1 MDLLKNLQTTKM
13 PNLKDIKT
21 QINSVGSTKKI
32 TSAMKMV
39 AASKLRRSQEK
50 AEAARPYSSRLEE
63 MLTSL
68 ASSALSGEGI
78 IKLLTGT
85 GKDDNYLVVP
95 VSADRGLCGGFNS
108 SINKETFKLMK
119 FLEDQNKKA
128 QLLTVGKKS
137 RDFFNRIMKE
147 KIIESFVDTN
157 VSGTGYEAALKISN
171 KLQELYFEGTFD
183 KCILI
188 YNKFKSVISQEVTQ
202 QQLIPLDVSSKSDD
216 KNENEITDNS
226 IYIYEPDEE
235 TILQDLLPKNVSIQ
249 IFKVL
254 LESDA
259 GEQGARMAA
268 MDNATRNAG
277 EMIDS
282 LTLKYNRT
290 RQAFITKEL
299 IEIISGAESI

>member
-1 MDLLKNLQTTKM
+1 M
-13 PNLKDIKT
+13 PSLKDIKT
-21 QINSVGSTKKI
+21 QINSVGSTRKI

-63 MLTSL
+63 MLASL
-68 ASSALSGEGI
+68 ASSAASGEGI

-85 GKDDNYLVVP
+85 GNDQNYIVVP

-108 SINKETFKLMK
+108 SINKETFRLVKS
-119 FLEDQNKKA
+119 LEDDGKNV
-128 QLLTVGKKS
+128 QLMPVGKKS
-137 RDFFNRIMKE
+137 RDFFNRVMKD
-147 KIIESFVDTN
+147 KILESFADLN
-157 VSGTGYEAALKISN
+157 VSVNGYDAALQVSN
-171 KLQELYFEGTFD
+171 KLQELYFDGKFD
-183 KCILI
+183 KCII
-188 YNKFKSVISQEVTQ
+188 VFNKFKSAISQEVTQ
-202 QQLIPLDVSSKSDD
+202 QQLIPLDVSNSSKEENVDD
-216 KNENEITDNS
+216 SGAKA
-226 IYIYEPDEE
+226 IYDYEPDEE
-235 TILQDLLPKNVSIQ
+235 TILKDLLPKNVSIQ

-259 GEQGARMAA
+259 GEHGARMAA

>member
-1 MDLLKNLQTTKM
+1 M
-13 PNLKDIKT
+13 PSLKDIKT

-63 MLTSL
+63 MLSSL
-68 ASSALSGEGI
+68 ASSAASGEGI

-85 GKDDNYLVVP
+85 GNDQNYIVVP

-108 SINKETFKLMK
+108 SINRETFKLVK
-119 FLEDQNKKA
+119 SLESNGKKV
-128 QLLTVGKKS
+128 QLMPVGKKS
-137 RDFFNRIMKE
+137 RDFFNRVMKDQ
-147 KIIESFVDTN
+147 IIESFVDLN
-157 VSGTGYEAALKISN
+157 VSSTGYESALNISN
-171 KLQELYFEGTFD
+171 KLQELYFDGKFD
-183 KCILI
+183 KCILVF
-188 YNKFKSVISQEVTQ
+188 NKFKSAISQEVTQ
-202 QQLIPLDVSSKSDD
+202 QQLIPLDVSNSEKEEE
-216 KNENEITDNS
+216 KENSSNA
-226 IYIYEPDEE
+226 IYDYEPDEE
-235 TILQDLLPKNVSIQ
+235 TILKDLLPKNVSLQ

>member
-1 MDLLKNLQTTKM
+1 M
-13 PNLKDIKT
+13 PSLKDIKT

-63 MLTSL
+63 MLSSL
-68 ASSALSGEGI
+68 ASSAASGEGI

-85 GKDDNYLVVP
+85 GNDQNYVVVP

-108 SINKETFKLMK
+108 SINRETFKLVK
-119 FLEDQNKKA
+119 SLEGNGKKV
-128 QLLTVGKKS
+128 QLMPVGKKS
-137 RDFFNRIMKE
+137 RDFFNRVMKNQ
-147 KIIESFVDTN
+147 IIESFVDLN
-157 VSGTGYEAALKISN
+157 VSSTGYESALNISN
-171 KLQELYFEGTFD
+171 KLQELYFEGKFD
-183 KCILI
+183 KCILVF
-188 YNKFKSVISQEVTQ
+188 NKFKSAISQEVTQ
-202 QQLIPLDVSSKSDD
+202 QQLIPLDVSNSEKEEE
-216 KNENEITDNS
+216 KENSSNA
-226 IYIYEPDEE
+226 IYDYEPDEE
-235 TILQDLLPKNVSIQ
+235 TILKDLLPKNVSIQ

>member
-1 MDLLKNLQTTKM
+1 M
-13 PNLKDIKT
+13 PSLKDIKT

-63 MLTSL
+63 MLSSL
-68 ASSALSGEGI
+68 ASSAASGEGI

-85 GKDDNYLVVP
+85 GNDHNYIVVP

-108 SINKETFKLMK
+108 SINRETFKLVK
-119 FLEDQNKKA
+119 SLEGNGKKV
-128 QLLTVGKKS
+128 QLMPVGKKS
-137 RDFFNRIMKE
+137 RDFFNRVMKDQ
-147 KIIESFVDTN
+147 IIESFVDLN
-157 VSGTGYEAALKISN
+157 VSSTGYESALNISN
-171 KLQELYFEGTFD
+171 KLQELYFDGKFD
-183 KCILI
+183 KCILVF
-188 YNKFKSVISQEVTQ
+188 NKFKSAISQEVTQ
-202 QQLIPLDVSSKSDD
+202 QQLIPLDVSNSEKEEE
-216 KNENEITDNS
+216 KENSSNA
-226 IYIYEPDEE
+226 IYDYEPDEE
-235 TILQDLLPKNVSIQ
+235 TILKDLLPKNVSIQ

>member
-1 MDLLKNLQTTKM
+1 M
-13 PNLKDIKT
+13 PSLKDIKT

-50 AEAARPYSSRLEE
+50 AEAARPYSSLLEE

-119 FLEDQNKKA
+119 SLQDQNKKV
-128 QLLTVGKKS
+128 QLLTIGKKS

-147 KIIESFVDTN
+147 KIIENFVDTN

-259 GEQGARMAA
+259 GEHGARMAA

>member
-1 MDLLKNLQTTKM
+1 M
-13 PNLKDIKT
+13 PSLKDIKT

-63 MLTSL
+63 MLSSL
-68 ASSALSGEGI
+68 ASSAASGEGI

-85 GKDDNYLVVP
+85 GNDQNYIVVP

-108 SINKETFKLMK
+108 SINRETFKLVK
-119 FLEDQNKKA
+119 SLEGNAKKV
-128 QLLTVGKKS
+128 QLMPVGKKS
-137 RDFFNRIMKE
+137 RDFFNRVMKDQ
-147 KIIESFVDTN
+147 IIESFVDLN
-157 VSGTGYEAALKISN
+157 VSSTGYESALNISN
-171 KLQELYFEGTFD
+171 KLQELYFDGKFD
-183 KCILI
+183 KCILVF
-188 YNKFKSVISQEVTQ
+188 NKFKSAISQEVTQ
-202 QQLIPLDVSSKSDD
+202 QQLIPLDVSNSEKEEE
-216 KNENEITDNS
+216 KENSSNA
-226 IYIYEPDEE
+226 IYDYEPDEE
-235 TILQDLLPKNVSIQ
+235 TILKDLLPKNVSIQ

>member
-1 MDLLKNLQTTKM
+1 M
-13 PNLKDIKT
+13 PSLKDIKT

-63 MLTSL
+63 MLSSL
-68 ASSALSGEGI
+68 ASSAASGEGI

-85 GKDDNYLVVP
+85 GNDQNYIVVP

-108 SINKETFKLMK
+108 SINRETFKLVK
-119 FLEDQNKKA
+119 LLESNGKKV
-128 QLLTVGKKS
+128 QLMPVGKKS
-137 RDFFNRIMKE
+137 RDFFNRVMKDQ
-147 KIIESFVDTN
+147 IIESFVDLN
-157 VSGTGYEAALKISN
+157 VSSTGYESALNISN
-171 KLQELYFEGTFD
+171 KLQELYFEGKFD
-183 KCILI
+183 KCILVF
-188 YNKFKSVISQEVTQ
+188 NKFKSAISQEVTQ
-202 QQLIPLDVSSKSDD
+202 QQLIPLDVSNSEKEEE
-216 KNENEITDNS
+216 KENSSNA
-226 IYIYEPDEE
+226 IYDYEPDEE
-235 TILQDLLPKNVSIQ
+235 TILKDLLPKNVSIQ

>member
-1 MDLLKNLQTTKM
+1 M
-13 PNLKDIKT
+13 PSLKDIKT

-63 MLTSL
+63 MLSSL
-68 ASSALSGEGI
+68 ASSAASGKGI

-85 GKDDNYLVVP
+85 GNDQNYIVVP

-108 SINKETFKLMK
+108 SINRETFKLVK
-119 FLEDQNKKA
+119 SLEGNGKKV
-128 QLLTVGKKS
+128 QLMPVGKKS
-137 RDFFNRIMKE
+137 RDFFNRVMKNQMT
-147 KIIESFVDTN
+147 ESFVDLN
-157 VSGTGYEAALKISN
+157 VSSTGYESALNISN
-171 KLQELYFEGTFD
+171 KLQELYFDGKFD
-183 KCILI
+183 KCILVF
-188 YNKFKSVISQEVTQ
+188 NKFKSAISQEVTQ
-202 QQLIPLDVSSKSDD
+202 QQLIPLDVSNSEKEEEK
-216 KNENEITDNS
+216 KNSSNA
-226 IYIYEPDEE
+226 IYDYEPDEE
-235 TILQDLLPKNVSIQ
+235 TILKDLLPKNVSIQ

>member
-1 MDLLKNLQTTKM
+1 M
-13 PNLKDIKT
+13 PSLKDIKT

-63 MLTSL
+63 MLASL
-68 ASSALSGEGI
+68 ASSASSGEGI

-85 GKDDNYLVVP
+85 GNDQNYIVVP

-108 SINKETFKLMK
+108 SINRETFKLVK
-119 FLEDQNKKA
+119 SLEGDGKNVQIMP
-128 QLLTVGKKS
+128 LGKKS
-137 RDFFNRIMKE
+137 RDFFNRVMKDQ
-147 KIIESFVDTN
+147 IIESFVDLN
-157 VSGTGYEAALKISN
+157 ISNTGYKSALEVSN
-171 KLQELYFEGTFD
+171 KLQELYFEEKFD
-183 KCILI
+183 KCILVF
-188 YNKFKSVISQEVTQ
+188 NKFKSAISQEVTK
-202 QQLIPLDVSSKSDD
+202 QQLIPLDVSNSSKEENADD
-216 KNENEITDNS
+216 SSAKA
-226 IYIYEPDEE
+226 IYDYEPDEE
-235 TILQDLLPKNVSIQ
+235 TILKDLLPKNVSIQ

-259 GEQGARMAA
+259 GEHGARMAA

-299 IEIISGAESI
+299 IEIISGAESV

>member
-1 MDLLKNLQTTKM
+1 M
-13 PNLKDIKT
+13 PSLKDIKT

-63 MLTSL
+63 MLSSL
-68 ASSALSGEGI
+68 ASSAASGEGI

-85 GKDDNYLVVP
+85 GNDQNYVVVP

-108 SINKETFKLMK
+108 SINRETFKIVKSLEGNGKKVQLMP
-119 FLEDQNKKA
+119 
-128 QLLTVGKKS
+128 VGKKS
-137 RDFFNRIMKE
+137 RDFFNRVMKDQ
-147 KIIESFVDTN
+147 IIESFVDLN
-157 VSGTGYEAALKISN
+157 VSSTGYESALNISN
-171 KLQELYFEGTFD
+171 KLQELYFEGKFD
-183 KCILI
+183 KCILVF
-188 YNKFKSVISQEVTQ
+188 NKFKSAISQEVTQ
-202 QQLIPLDVSSKSDD
+202 QQLIPLDVSNSEKEEE
-216 KNENEITDNS
+216 KENSSNA
-226 IYIYEPDEE
+226 IYDYEPDEE
-235 TILQDLLPKNVSIQ
+235 TILKDLLPKNVSIQ

>member
-1 MDLLKNLQTTKM
+1 M
-13 PNLKDIKT
+13 PSLKDIKT

-63 MLTSL
+63 MLASL
-68 ASSALSGEGI
+68 ASSVASGEGI

-85 GKDDNYLVVP
+85 GNDQNYIVVP

-108 SINKETFKLMK
+108 SINRETFKLVK
-119 FLEDQNKKA
+119 SLESDGKNV
-128 QLLTVGKKS
+128 QLMPVGKKS
-137 RDFFNRIMKE
+137 RDFFDRVMKNQ
-147 KIIESFVDTN
+147 IAESFVDLN
-157 VSGTGYEAALKISN
+157 ISNSGYESALKVSN
-171 KLQELYFEGTFD
+171 KLQELYFDSKFD
-183 KCILI
+183 KCII
-188 YNKFKSVISQEVTQ
+188 VFNKFKSAISQEVTQ
-202 QQLIPLDVSSKSDD
+202 QQLIPLDVSDSSEE
-216 KNENEITDNS
+216 ENADTTPTKA
-226 IYIYEPDEE
+226 IYDYEPDEE
-235 TILQDLLPKNVSIQ
+235 TILKDLLPKNVSIQ

-259 GEQGARMAA
+259 GEHGARMAA

-299 IEIISGAESI
+299 IEIISGAESV

>member
-1 MDLLKNLQTTKM
+1 M
-13 PNLKDIKT
+13 PSLKDIKT

-63 MLTSL
+63 MLSSL
-68 ASSALSGEGI
+68 ASSAASGEGI

-85 GKDDNYLVVP
+85 GNDQNYIVVP

-108 SINKETFKLMK
+108 SINRETFKLVES
-119 FLEDQNKKA
+119 LEGNGKKV
-128 QLLTVGKKS
+128 QLMPVGKKS
-137 RDFFNRIMKE
+137 RDFFNRVMKDQ
-147 KIIESFVDTN
+147 IVESFVDLN
-157 VSGTGYEAALKISN
+157 VSSTGYESALNISN
-171 KLQELYFEGTFD
+171 KLQELYFEGKFD
-183 KCILI
+183 KCILVF
-188 YNKFKSVISQEVTQ
+188 NKFKSAISQEVTQ
-202 QQLIPLDVSSKSDD
+202 QQLIPLDVSNSEKEEE
-216 KNENEITDNS
+216 KENSSNA
-226 IYIYEPDEE
+226 IYDYEPDEE
-235 TILQDLLPKNVSIQ
+235 TILKDLLPKNVSIQ

>member
-1 MDLLKNLQTTKM
+1 M
-13 PNLKDIKT
+13 PSLKDIKT
-21 QINSVGSTKKI
+21 QINSVGSTRKI

-39 AASKLRRSQEK
+39 AASKFRRSQEK

-63 MLTSL
+63 MLASL
-68 ASSALSGEGI
+68 ASSAASGEGI

-85 GKDDNYLVVP
+85 GNDQNYVVVP

-108 SINKETFKLMK
+108 SINKETFRLVKS
-119 FLEDQNKKA
+119 LEDDGKNV
-128 QLLTVGKKS
+128 QLMPVGKKS
-137 RDFFNRIMKE
+137 RDFFNRVMKD
-147 KIIESFVDTN
+147 KILDSFADLN
-157 VSGTGYEAALKISN
+157 VSVNGYDAALQVSN
-171 KLQELYFEGTFD
+171 KLQELYFDGKFD
-183 KCILI
+183 KCII
-188 YNKFKSVISQEVTQ
+188 VFNKFKSAISQEVTQ
-202 QQLIPLDVSSKSDD
+202 QQLIPLDVSDSSKEENVDD
-216 KNENEITDNS
+216 SAAKA
-226 IYIYEPDEE
+226 IYDYEPDEE
-235 TILQDLLPKNVSIQ
+235 TILKDLLPKNVSIQ

-259 GEQGARMAA
+259 GEHGARMAA

>member
-1 MDLLKNLQTTKM
+1 M
-13 PNLKDIKT
+13 PSLKDIKT
-21 QINSVGSTKKI
+21 QINSVGSTRKI

-63 MLTSL
+63 MLASL
-68 ASSALSGEGI
+68 ASSAASGEGI

-85 GKDDNYLVVP
+85 GNDQNYVVVP

-108 SINKETFKLMK
+108 SINKETFRLVKS
-119 FLEDQNKKA
+119 LEDDGKNV
-128 QLLTVGKKS
+128 QLMPVGKKS
-137 RDFFNRIMKE
+137 RDFFNRVMKD
-147 KIIESFVDTN
+147 KILDSFADLN
-157 VSGTGYEAALKISN
+157 VSVNGYDAALQVSN
-171 KLQELYFEGTFD
+171 KLQELYFDGKFD
-183 KCILI
+183 KCII
-188 YNKFKSVISQEVTQ
+188 VFNKFKSAISQEVTQ
-202 QQLIPLDVSSKSDD
+202 QQLIPLDVSDSPKEENVDD
-216 KNENEITDNS
+216 SAAKA
-226 IYIYEPDEE
+226 IYDYEPDEE
-235 TILQDLLPKNVSIQ
+235 TILKDLLPKNVSIQ

-259 GEQGARMAA
+259 GEHGARMAA

>member
-1 MDLLKNLQTTKM
+1 M
-13 PNLKDIKT
+13 PSLKDIKT

-63 MLTSL
+63 MLSSL
-68 ASSALSGEGI
+68 ASSAASGEGI
-78 IKLLTGT
+78 IKLLAGT
-85 GKDDNYLVVP
+85 GNDQNYVVVP

-108 SINKETFKLMK
+108 SINRETFKLVK
-119 FLEDQNKKA
+119 SLEGNGKKV
-128 QLLTVGKKS
+128 QLMPVGKKS
-137 RDFFNRIMKE
+137 RDFFNRVMKDQIM
-147 KIIESFVDTN
+147 ESFVDLN
-157 VSGTGYEAALKISN
+157 VSSTGYESALNISN
-171 KLQELYFEGTFD
+171 KLQELYFEGKFD
-183 KCILI
+183 KCILVF
-188 YNKFKSVISQEVTQ
+188 NKFKSAISQEVTQ
-202 QQLIPLDVSSKSDD
+202 HQLIPLDVSNSEKEEE
-216 KNENEITDNS
+216 KENSSNA
-226 IYIYEPDEE
+226 IYDYEPDEE
-235 TILQDLLPKNVSIQ
+235 TILKDLLPKNVSIQ

>member
-1 MDLLKNLQTTKM
+1 M
-13 PNLKDIKT
+13 PSLKDIKT

-63 MLTSL
+63 MLASL
-68 ASSALSGEGI
+68 ASSAASGEGI

-85 GKDDNYLVVP
+85 GNDQNYIVVP

-108 SINKETFKLMK
+108 SINRETFKLVK
-119 FLEDQNKKA
+119 SLESDGKNV
-128 QLLTVGKKS
+128 QLMPVGKKS
-137 RDFFNRIMKE
+137 RDFFNRVMKNQ
-147 KIIESFVDTN
+147 IAESFVDLN
-157 VSGTGYEAALKISN
+157 ISNSGYESALKVSN
-171 KLQELYFEGTFD
+171 KLQELYFDSKFD
-183 KCILI
+183 KCII
-188 YNKFKSVISQEVTQ
+188 VFNKFKSAISQEVTQ
-202 QQLIPLDVSSKSDD
+202 QQLIPLDVSESSEE
-216 KNENEITDNS
+216 ENVDTTATKA
-226 IYIYEPDEE
+226 IYDYEPDEE
-235 TILQDLLPKNVSIQ
+235 TILKDLLPKNVSIL

-259 GEQGARMAA
+259 GEHGARMAA

-299 IEIISGAESI
+299 IEIISGAESV

>member
-1 MDLLKNLQTTKM
+1 M
-13 PNLKDIKT
+13 PSLKDIKT

-63 MLTSL
+63 MLSSL
-68 ASSALSGEGI
+68 ASSAASGEGI

-85 GKDDNYLVVP
+85 GNDQNYVVVP

-108 SINKETFKLMK
+108 SINRETFKLVK
-119 FLEDQNKKA
+119 SLEGNGKKV
-128 QLLTVGKKS
+128 QLMPVGKKS
-137 RDFFNRIMKE
+137 RDFFNRVMKDQ
-147 KIIESFVDTN
+147 IIESFVDLN
-157 VSGTGYEAALKISN
+157 VSSTGYESALNISN
-171 KLQELYFEGTFD
+171 KLQELYFEGKFD
-183 KCILI
+183 KCILV
-188 YNKFKSVISQEVTQ
+188 YNKFKSAISQEVTQ
-202 QQLIPLDVSSKSDD
+202 QQLIPLDVSNSEKEEE
-216 KNENEITDNS
+216 KENSSNA
-226 IYIYEPDEE
+226 IYDYEPDEE
-235 TILQDLLPKNVSIQ
+235 TILKDLLPKNVSIQ

>member
-1 MDLLKNLQTTKM
+1 M
-13 PNLKDIKT
+13 PSLKDIKT

-63 MLTSL
+63 MLSSL
-68 ASSALSGEGI
+68 ASSAASGEGI

-85 GKDDNYLVVP
+85 GNDQNYIVVP

-108 SINKETFKLMK
+108 SINRETFKLVK
-119 FLEDQNKKA
+119 SLESNGKIV
-128 QLLTVGKKS
+128 QLIPVGKKS
-137 RDFFNRIMKE
+137 RDFFNRVMKDQ
-147 KIIESFVDTN
+147 IIESFVDLN
-157 VSGTGYEAALKISN
+157 VSSTGYESALNISN
-171 KLQELYFEGTFD
+171 KLQELYFEGKFD
-183 KCILI
+183 KCILVF
-188 YNKFKSVISQEVTQ
+188 NKFKSAISQEVTQ
-202 QQLIPLDVSSKSDD
+202 QQLIPLDVSNSEKEEE
-216 KNENEITDNS
+216 KENSSNA
-226 IYIYEPDEE
+226 IYDYEPDEE
-235 TILQDLLPKNVSIQ
+235 TILKDLLPKNVSIQ

>member
-1 MDLLKNLQTTKM
+1 M
-13 PNLKDIKT
+13 PSLKDIKT
-21 QINSVGSTKKI
+21 QINSVVSTKKI
-32 TSAMKMV
+32 TTAMKMV

-50 AEAARPYSSRLEE
+50 AVAARPYSSRLEE
-63 MLTSL
+63 MLSSL
-68 ASSALSGEGI
+68 ASSAASGEGI

-85 GKDDNYLVVP
+85 GNDQNYIVVP

-108 SINKETFKLMK
+108 SINRETFKLVK
-119 FLEDQNKKA
+119 SLENDGKNV
-128 QLLTVGKKS
+128 QLMPVGKKS
-137 RDFFNRIMKE
+137 RDFFNRVMKE
-147 KIIESFVDTN
+147 QIVESFIDLN
-157 VSGTGYEAALKISN
+157 VSNNGYDSALNVSN
-171 KLQELYFEGTFD
+171 KLQDLYFEGKFD
-183 KCILI
+183 KCILVF
-188 YNKFKSVISQEVTQ
+188 NKFKSAISQEVTQ
-202 QQLIPLDVSSKSDD
+202 QQLIPLDISNKDNEDKPSETESSD
-216 KNENEITDNS
+216 KA
-226 IYIYEPDEE
+226 IYTYEPDEE

>member
-1 MDLLKNLQTTKM
+1 M
-13 PNLKDIKT
+13 PSLKDIKT
-21 QINSVGSTKKI
+21 QINSVGSTRKI

-63 MLTSL
+63 MLASL
-68 ASSALSGEGI
+68 ASSAASGEGI

-85 GKDDNYLVVP
+85 GNDQNYVVVP

-108 SINKETFKLMK
+108 SINKETFRLVKS
-119 FLEDQNKKA
+119 LEDDGKNV
-128 QLLTVGKKS
+128 QLMPVGKKS
-137 RDFFNRIMKE
+137 RDFFNRVMKD
-147 KIIESFVDTN
+147 KILDSFADLN
-157 VSGTGYEAALKISN
+157 VSVNGYDAALQVSN
-171 KLQELYFEGTFD
+171 KLQELYFDGKFD
-183 KCILI
+183 KCII
-188 YNKFKSVISQEVTQ
+188 VFNKFKSAISQEVTQ
-202 QQLIPLDVSSKSDD
+202 QQLIPLNVSDSSKEENVDD
-216 KNENEITDNS
+216 SAAKA
-226 IYIYEPDEE
+226 IYDYEPDEE
-235 TILQDLLPKNVSIQ
+235 TILKDLLPKNVSIQ

-254 LESDA
+254 LDSDA
-259 GEQGARMAA
+259 GEHGARMAA

>member
-1 MDLLKNLQTTKM
+1 M
-13 PNLKDIKT
+13 PSLKDIKT

-63 MLTSL
+63 MLSSL
-68 ASSALSGEGI
+68 ASSAASGEGI

-85 GKDDNYLVVP
+85 GNDQNYIVVP

-108 SINKETFKLMK
+108 SINRETFKLVK
-119 FLEDQNKKA
+119 SLEGNGKKV
-128 QLLTVGKKS
+128 QLMPVGKKS
-137 RDFFNRIMKE
+137 RDFFNRVMKDQ
-147 KIIESFVDTN
+147 IIESFVDLN
-157 VSGTGYEAALKISN
+157 VSSTGYESALSISN
-171 KLQELYFEGTFD
+171 KLQELYFDGKFD
-183 KCILI
+183 KCILVF
-188 YNKFKSVISQEVTQ
+188 NKFKSAISQEVTQ
-202 QQLIPLDVSSKSDD
+202 QQLIPLDVSNSEKEEE
-216 KNENEITDNS
+216 KENSSNA
-226 IYIYEPDEE
+226 IYDYEPDEE
-235 TILQDLLPKNVSIQ
+235 TILKDLLPKNVSIQ

>member
-1 MDLLKNLQTTKM
+1 M
-13 PNLKDIKT
+13 PSLKDIKT
-21 QINSVGSTKKI
+21 QINSVGSTRKI

-63 MLTSL
+63 MLASL
-68 ASSALSGEGI
+68 ASSAASGEGI

-85 GKDDNYLVVP
+85 GNDQNYIVVP

-108 SINKETFKLMK
+108 SINRETFKLVK
-119 FLEDQNKKA
+119 SLEGNGKNVQIMP
-128 QLLTVGKKS
+128 LGKKS
-137 RDFFNRIMKE
+137 RDFFNRVMKDQ
-147 KIIESFVDTN
+147 IIESFVDLN
-157 VSGTGYEAALKISN
+157 ISNTGYDSALQVSN
-171 KLQELYFEGTFD
+171 KLQELYFEEKFD
-183 KCILI
+183 KCILVF
-188 YNKFKSVISQEVTQ
+188 NKFKSAISQEVTK
-202 QQLIPLDVSSKSDD
+202 QQLIPLDVSNTSK
-216 KNENEITDNS
+216 KENTDNS
-226 IYIYEPDEE
+226 SAKAIYDYEPDEE
-235 TILQDLLPKNVSIQ
+235 TILKDLLPKNVSIQ

-259 GEQGARMAA
+259 GEHGARMAA

-299 IEIISGAESI
+299 IEIISGAESV

>member
-1 MDLLKNLQTTKM
+1 M
-13 PNLKDIKT
+13 PSLKDIKT

-119 FLEDQNKKA
+119 SLQDQNKKV
-128 QLLTVGKKS
+128 QLLTIGKKS

-183 KCILI
+183 KCILV
-188 YNKFKSVISQEVTQ
+188 YNKYKSVISQEVTQ

>member
-1 MDLLKNLQTTKM
+1 M
-13 PNLKDIKT
+13 PSLKDIKN

-63 MLTSL
+63 MLVSL
-68 ASSALSGEGI
+68 ASSVASGDGI

-85 GKDDNYLVVP
+85 GNDQNYVIIP

-108 SINKETFKLMK
+108 SINRETFKLVK
-119 FLEDQNKKA
+119 SLEKDGKKVE
-128 QLLTVGKKS
+128 LMPVGKKS
-137 RDFFNRIMKE
+137 RDFFNRVMKDQ
-147 KIIESFVDTN
+147 ILESFVDLN
-157 VSGTGYEAALKISN
+157 VSQSGYDSALQVSN
-171 KLQELYFEGTFD
+171 KLQELYFEEKFD
-183 KCILI
+183 KCILVF
-188 YNKFKSVISQEVTQ
+188 NKFKSVISQEVTQ
-202 QQLIPLDVSSKSDD
+202 QQLIPLDVSNSSKE
-216 KNENEITDNS
+216 ENSEDNVVKA
-226 IYIYEPDEE
+226 IYDYEPDEE
-235 TILQDLLPKNVSIQ
+235 TILKDLLPKNVSIQ

-259 GEQGARMAA
+259 GEHGARMAA

>member
-1 MDLLKNLQTTKM
+1 M
-13 PNLKDIKT
+13 PSLKDIKT

-78 IKLLTGT
+78 IRLLTGT

-119 FLEDQNKKA
+119 SLQDQNKKV
-128 QLLTVGKKS
+128 QLLTIGKKS

-147 KIIESFVDTN
+147 KIIENFVDTN
-157 VSGTGYEAALKISN
+157 VSGAGYEAALKISN

-202 QQLIPLDVSSKSDD
+202 QQLIPLDVSSKSND
-216 KNENEITDNS
+216 KNEKEITDNS

-277 EMIDS
+277 EMIDN

>member
-1 MDLLKNLQTTKM
+1 M
-13 PNLKDIKT
+13 PSLKDIKT
-21 QINSVGSTKKI
+21 QINSVGSTRKI

-63 MLTSL
+63 MLGSL
-68 ASSALSGEGI
+68 ASSAASGEGI

-85 GKDDNYLVVP
+85 GNDQNYVVVP

-108 SINKETFKLMK
+108 SINKETFRLVKS
-119 FLEDQNKKA
+119 LEDDGKNV
-128 QLLTVGKKS
+128 QLMPVGKKS
-137 RDFFNRIMKE
+137 RDFFNRVMKD
-147 KIIESFVDTN
+147 KILESFADLN
-157 VSGTGYEAALKISN
+157 VSVNGYDTALQVSN
-171 KLQELYFEGTFD
+171 KLQELYFDGKFD
-183 KCILI
+183 KCII
-188 YNKFKSVISQEVTQ
+188 VFNKFKSAISQEVTQ
-202 QQLIPLDVSSKSDD
+202 QQLIPLDVSNSSKE
-216 KNENEITDNS
+216 ENAEDS
-226 IYIYEPDEE
+226 SAKAIYDYEPDEE
-235 TILQDLLPKNVSIQ
+235 TILKDLLPKNVSIQ

-259 GEQGARMAA
+259 GEHGARMAA